1 MLRLLSSTLK
11 FTGKIV
17 DGRAGRVLVAG
28 VRFLLVCLGL
38 LMLAV
43 LWQTEGQIPWA
54 EIELTRFTQ
63 QGHAFVAPADIAQ
76 WTDQQRETAVVLEE
90 TAPPVSLLCRW
101 LGAALT
107 AAGSPLCRET
117 WRRLGPG
124 NQLHDTIRQLGG
136 GRYSVWHGYV
146 VFSTPDHSDP
156 RTNGVH
162 YFVWRGES
170 AVVLTLVASLLV
182 AQGFPLGVGHAG
194 YARRLACAAMV
205 CVATLTFI
213 GSPESI
219 PPQLRIVA
227 GAAFILA
234 LLRILP
240 QPRTYRLL
248 PGMAMLLMGFVG
260 GSAGVSMVIS
270 AADLVPQH
278 LAPLKLQKYLEEQR
292 DGPPIL
298 LLVGSS
304 LTQYGLDEKRLADD
318 LAHDGHQVRVLRL
331 GYGGMSSLERLYY
344 LRRLMDAGFHPQ
356 WVLFEITAYYDN
368 DPLLQFRHNLY
379 SGTMIQCMDL
389 TTALLSLRWVASTDP
404 QPLADRL
411 SDAYHVLT
419 HLLLH
424 EVHVGFFQQAE
435 SWSKVRGDSASHI
448 PPPSPLLTGSGIA
461 QRIDAVQQAM
471 VNPLP
476 PAAAPSSWAL
486 TVYRNLQGT
495 LRGSGVANTL
505 FYAVPTL
512 VPNEIRYDRAFCG
525 ERDCIYPDHPA
536 IFAAL
541 NSVSDWLD
549 YSHLYGPGRELTT
562 DWLAAGIIK
571 RGLLQ

>member
-1 MLRLLSSTLK
+1 MLKLLSSALK
-11 FTGKIV
+11 FSPEIIDSK
-17 DGRAGRVLVAG
+17 AGRGLVAG
-28 VRFLLVCLGL
+28 VRVLLACLG
-38 LMLAV
+38 MLILAG
-43 LWQTEGQIPWA
+43 LWQTGGQIPSA
-54 EIELTRFTQ
+54 ESELTRFTQ
-63 QGHAFVAPADIAQ
+63 QGEAFVAQADIAQ
-76 WTDQQRETAVVLEE
+76 WTVQQRQAAVVLEE
-90 TAPPVSLLCRW
+90 TTPPVSPLCLW
-101 LGAALT
+101 FGAAL
-107 AAGSPLCRET
+107 AAADSSLCRGS

-136 GRYSVWHGYV
+136 GRYSVWDGYV

-156 RTNGVH
+156 QTNGVR
-162 YFVWRGES
+162 YFVWRGET
-170 AVVLTLVASLLV
+170 ATLLTIVASLLV
-182 AQGFPLGVGHAG
+182 AQGLLLGAGRTG
-194 YARRLACAAMV
+194 YARRLAGAALVCLAAMAFV
-205 CVATLTFI
+205 WA
-213 GSPESI
+213 PESV

-234 LLRILP
+234 LLRVLP
-240 QPRTYRLL
+240 QPRGYKLL
-248 PGMAMLLMGFVG
+248 PGMAMLLTGFVG
-260 GSAGVSMVIS
+260 GSASVGMVIR

-278 LAPLKLQKYLEEQR
+278 VAPLKLQKYLEEQR

-318 LAHDGHQVRVLRL
+318 LAQAGHPVRVLRL

-344 LRRLMDAGFHPQ
+344 LRRLIDAGFHPQ
-356 WVLFEITAYYDN
+356 WVLFEISAYYDN

-379 SGTMIQCMDL
+379 SANMIQCMDL
-389 TTALLSLRWVASTDP
+389 TTALLSLRWVVSTDP
-404 QPLADRL
+404 QGLADRL

-435 SWSKVRGDSASHI
+435 PWSQIRGDSISYI
-448 PPPSPLLTGSGIA
+448 PRPSPLLTRSGIA
-461 QRIDAVQQAM
+461 RRIDAAQQAM
-471 VNPLP
+471 AKPLP
-476 PAAAPSSWAL
+476 PAVAPSSWAL
-486 TVYRNLQGT
+486 TVYRDLQGS

-512 VPNEIRYDRAFCG
+512 VPKEIRYDRAFCG
-525 ERDCIYPDHPA
+525 ERDCIYPDRPS

-541 NSVSDWLD
+541 NSVGDWLD
-549 YSHLYGPGRELTT
+549 YSHLYGPGREMTT